1 MKPTLLITVLV
12 GVLLAMGAS
21 AADKHKS
28 DWKDIDARIHQLRVA
43 EFQGAL
49 FQALTVDLI
58 RGKARLEATIVASRE
73 AADVVAKGADENSR
87 KALYEAVG
95 NFEHA
100 IREAQKP

>member
-21 AADKHKS
+21 AVYKPKAE
-28 DWKDIDARIHQLRVA
+28 WKDIDARIHQLRVA

-49 FQALTVDLI
+49 FQSLAVDLI
-58 RGKARLEATIVASRE
+58 RGKARLEATIVASKE
-73 AADVVAKGADENSR
+73 AADAVANGADENTR